1 MAPPVLSMVVGGN
14 GLAVEAMGIGVGVA
28 IYATSDRDVLVLPE
42 AFQQG
47 EIVGL
52 VVLAIVGWLLYR
64 TGIKSKA
71 LGDVEPGPM

>member
-1 MAPPVLSMVVGGN
+1 M
-14 GLAVEAMGIGVGVA
+14 
-28 IYATSDRDVLVLPE
+28 LVLPE

-64 TGIKSKA
+64 TGAKSKA
-71 LGDVEPGPM
+71 LGEVEPGPK